1 MTKVELKTTRKK
13 ALLVGGLI
21 HSNTDIGP
29 HATTATSST
38 AKKKT
43 KKLLGGQINQ
53 VTVNSFLKILKA
65 HSVKNISGQG
75 IHDRIVLGTKQ

>member
-21 HSNTDIGP
+21 HSHTDIRP
-29 HATTATSST
+29 HATPATSST

-43 KKLLGGQINQ
+43 KKLLVGQINQ
-53 VTVNSFLKILKA
+53 VMISSFLKIL
-65 HSVKNISGQG
+65 
-75 IHDRIVLGTKQ
+75 